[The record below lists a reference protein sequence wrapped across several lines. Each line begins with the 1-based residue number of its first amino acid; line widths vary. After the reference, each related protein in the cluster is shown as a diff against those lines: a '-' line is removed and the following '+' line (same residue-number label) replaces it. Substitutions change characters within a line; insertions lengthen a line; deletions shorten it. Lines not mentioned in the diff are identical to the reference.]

1 MGLVLLH
8 ILVVFY
14 WNKGYNE
21 ENDTWEEYSMGNNNN
36 ILEEIGKS
44 VEKGHYK
51 TTEELLTK
59 ALKQHIPA
67 LEILEKGLVPAMRQ
81 MGEHYKNNEA
91 DIPRILASA
100 RCMRKGLDLLS
111 PNLETERRLY
121 VGTVVLG
128 TVEGDLHDV
137 GKNLVAIMF
146 RSAGFKVIDL
156 GVDISEKQFIK
167 AVRQNPDVSIVC
179 LSSLLTTACSSM
191 QHTVKAIR
199 QSDTKHR
206 LKIMVG
212 GGAVTKEFAEQI
224 GADGYSESAVDAAEL
239 AKTFIL

>member
-1 MGLVLLH
+1 M
-8 ILVVFY
+8 
-14 WNKGYNE
+14 
-21 ENDTWEEYSMGNNNN
+21 
-36 ILEEIGKS
+36 
-44 VEKGHYK
+44 
-51 TTEELLTK
+51 
-59 ALKQHIPA
+59 
-67 LEILEKGLVPAMRQ
+67 VPAMRQ

-100 RCMRKGLDLLS
+100 RCMRKGLDLLT
-111 PNLETERRLY
+111 PNLESERGLY

-191 QHTVKAIR
+191 QHAVKAIR
-199 QSDTKHR
+199 QSDTQHR

-239 AKTFIL
+239 AKTFIV